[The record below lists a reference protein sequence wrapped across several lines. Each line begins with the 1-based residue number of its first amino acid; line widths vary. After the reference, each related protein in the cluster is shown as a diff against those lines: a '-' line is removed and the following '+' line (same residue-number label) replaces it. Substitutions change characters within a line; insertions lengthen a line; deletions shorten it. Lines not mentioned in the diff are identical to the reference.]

1 MTVSDFE
8 AFYRGTA
15 PRLMRFAYGL
25 TGGLA
30 EAQDFTQEAYARA
43 WQRWGSLQHYDNPEA
58 WLRLVVTRLA
68 TDWWRRLTVRRAAA
82 LPEPPNVPPPDEEL
96 MTVVA
101 ALKRLP
107 IDQRRVLAMHYLLD
121 QPVAEI
127 AAELS
132 VPANTVKSWLARG
145 RAGLAAALGERS
157 HVN

>member
-15 PRLMRFAYGL
+15 PRLMRLAYGL

-43 WQRWGSLQHYDNPEA
+43 WQRWPTLQRYDNPEA

-68 TDWWRRLTVRRAAA
+68 TDWWRRLRVRRAAQP
-82 LPEPPNVPPPDEEL
+82 PEPDVVPPPDEEL
-96 MTVVA
+96 MSLVA
-101 ALKRLP
+101 ALRTLP
-107 IDQRRVLAMHYLLD
+107 VDQRRALALHYLLD
-121 QPVAEI
+121 QSVADI
-127 AAELS
+127 AAEMS
-132 VPANTVKSWLARG
+132 VSVNTVKSWLARG
-145 RAGLAAALGERS
+145 RASLAAALGDRS

>member
-1 MTVSDFE
+1 MSDFE

-43 WQRWGSLQHYDNPEA
+43 WQRWPALQRYDNPEA

-68 TDWWRRLTVRRAAA
+68 TDWWRRLTVRRAAE
-82 LPEPPNVPPPDEEL
+82 LPEPGVVPPPDEEL
-96 MTVVA
+96 MTLVT
-101 ALKRLP
+101 ALKTLP
-107 IDQRRVLAMHYLLD
+107 VDQRRVLAMHYLLD
-121 QPVAEI
+121 QSVAEI
-127 AAELS
+127 AAELA

-145 RAGLAAALGERS
+145 RAHLAAALGDHS

>member
-30 EAQDFTQEAYARA
+30 EAQDLTQEAYARA
-43 WQRWGSLQHYDNPEA
+43 WQRWATLHRYDNPEA

-68 TDWWRRLTVRRAAA
+68 TDWWRRLAVRRSAD
-82 LPEPPNVPPPDEEL
+82 LPGPGSVPPPDEEL
-96 MTVVA
+96 MTLVA
-101 ALKRLP
+101 ALRTLP

-127 AAELS
+127 ATELA

-145 RAGLAAALGERS
+145 RANLAAALGDRS
-157 HVN
+157 HVG